1 MIRMFLFAVSLSID
15 LATISRA
22 FPDHALS
29 RFPMAFAAVEP
40 FVFRNNSVS
49 MAWIWHDKAQVDP

>member
-1 MIRMFLFAVSLSID
+1 MLVIRMFLFAVSLSID

-40 FVFRNNSVS
+40 FVFIPQQFCVYG
-49 MAWIWHDKAQVDP
+49 MDLA